1 MKVQILQEN
10 FSKALSIASRFAS
23 SKAQLPVLGNIYLAA
38 QKNRLQIIST
48 NLEISVATSI
58 GAQVKTA
65 GEITVPSRVISEIIS
80 NLGPGALNIE
90 AEKEQLKISSA
101 NFFSSVSG
109 MNASDFPEVP
119 KALGKE
125 ALPLPK
131 EEFLKAI
138 SQVAFS
144 ASVDETRPI
153 LTGVLFIFKKGG
165 VVLVSTDGFRLSQ
178 KKVGLKGFEK
188 EKKVILPRSVLN
200 EVVRLA
206 EDGDISF
213 SFENEGNQVIFS
225 LGDTILSSRTLEGEF
240 PDFEKIIPKVS
251 ETKVALDKEDLLR
264 SVKLASVFARDS
276 ANIVKFSLKK
286 ASVVIRAESQLSGS
300 QESEIEAK
308 IEGGASANGFEIAF
322 NYRFLEDFLHASY
335 GDEINIGLSNA
346 SAPAVFTDPSDND
359 FLHLIMP
366 VRIQG

>member
-10 FSKALSIASRFAS
+10 FSKALSVASRFAS
-23 SKAQLPVLGNIYLAA
+23 SKAQLPVLGNIYLSA

-58 GAQVKTA
+58 GAQVEKP
-65 GEITVPSRVISEIIS
+65 GEITVPARVISELVS
-80 NLGPGALNIE
+80 NLNPGALRIE
-90 AEKEQLKISSA
+90 AEKEQLKITSA
-101 NFFSSVSG
+101 NFSSSISG

-119 KALGKE
+119 KALGRE
-125 ALPLPK
+125 VLPLPK
-131 EEFLKAI
+131 EELLKAI

-144 ASVDETRPI
+144 ASIDETRPI

-178 KKVGLKGFEK
+178 KKLGLKGFEK
-188 EKKVILPRSVLN
+188 EKKVILPRSVLS
-200 EVVRLA
+200 EVARLA
-206 EDGDISF
+206 EEENLSF
-213 SFENEGNQVIFS
+213 SFENEGNQVIFG

-240 PDFEKIIPKVS
+240 PDFERIIPKASVI
-251 ETKVALDKEDLLR
+251 KVALDKEDLLR

-276 ANIVKFSLKK
+276 ANIVNFGVKK
-286 ASVVIRAESQLSGS
+286 NSVTVSAESQLAGS
-300 QESEIEAK
+300 QESEIEARV
-308 IEGGASANGFEIAF
+308 EGGAPAVGFEIAF
-322 NYRFLEDFLHASY
+322 NYRFLEEFLHAAY
-335 GDEINIGLSNA
+335 GEEVNIALSNA